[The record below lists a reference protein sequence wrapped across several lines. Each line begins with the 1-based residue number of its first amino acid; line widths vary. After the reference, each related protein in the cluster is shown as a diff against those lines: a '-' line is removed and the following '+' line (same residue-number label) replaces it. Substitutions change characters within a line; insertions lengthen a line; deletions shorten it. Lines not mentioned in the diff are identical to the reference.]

1 MRSKPLVIVVISFVL
16 VALIY
21 YPYSRTHVVS
31 ATRGPLQCSKQN
43 MGAFMIH
50 CCQTETGRDGI
61 EIRYCTDCDDFN
73 GYGPQPN
80 THPPENCSPRY
91 QVEPGSVNPPTGPK
105 SGEVL
110 PQPPLTPPKSNDAQV
125 PNGGGPIQQ
134 TPPPSTALQQTTCP
148 DGSARDASGN
158 CPLVTQTPPPPALIN
173 NNNNNNNNP
182 TPDHQK
188 GSNLGQIGGGQSVTK
203 KGNSDNSP
211 TPPACPD
218 KGPIPPDCT
227 LKPKF

>member
-1 MRSKPLVIVVISFVL
+1 MRSKPLVIVVISLL
-16 VALIY
+16 VIALIY
-21 YPYSRTHVVS
+21 SSFSRSDVFAKGV
-31 ATRGPLQCSKQN
+31 TRGSLDCTSGIN
-43 MGAFMIH
+43 GREV
-50 CCQTETGRDGI
+50 CCQDETGSQGI
-61 EIRYCTDCDDFN
+61 VIRWCTVCDA
-73 GYGPQPN
+73 
-80 THPPENCSPRY
+80 TSPPSNCSPRFNSGT
-91 QVEPGSVNPPTGPK
+91 VPITPPK
-105 SGEVL
+105 SNDGGSPKDDGVL

-125 PNGGGPIQQ
+125 SNGSGPIQQ
-134 TPPPSTALQQTTCP
+134 TPPPPSTALQQTTCP

-158 CPLVTQTPPPPALIN
+158 CPLVTQTPPSPALNN